1 MKIKDA
7 IYKELTP
14 RQRIISMIEAIG
26 RADAE
31 EVERLKETCERKSY
45 RISDL
50 KYYGVLTRLFEM
62 SMAVESD
69 LRGMVINYI
78 DADSNKKQVMFAQE
92 MDNNDFEWND
102 FFKSMGIK
110 KQPMTSVIESLQ
122 ELQDMYIQKIANIDC
137 AWNELLESMGINKVS
152 IGSAFAPRHEQVIF
166 LLKTAPPPDKTDTKE
181 MLGGMKEY
189 INA

>member
-14 RQRIISMIEAIG
+14 RQRIISMIDAIG
-26 RADAE
+26 RADTE
-31 EVERLKETCERKSY
+31 EVKRLKETCERKSY
-45 RISDL
+45 RMSDF

-78 DADSNKKQVMFAQE
+78 NADSNKKQVMS
-92 MDNNDFEWND
+92 DIDSEWND
-102 FFKSMGIK
+102 FLKNMGVK
-110 KQPMTSVIESLQ
+110 EQPMASVIESLQ
-122 ELQDMYIQKIANIDC
+122 ECQDTCIQQIANIDC
-137 AWNELLESMGINKVS
+137 AWNELLESMGIKKESMRN
-152 IGSAFAPRHEQVIF
+152 AFAPRHEQIIF
-166 LLKTAPPPDKTDTKE
+166 LLKTAPPPDKTDAKE
-181 MLGGMKEY
+181 MLDAMNEY